1 MLNFNPVIK
10 LLCNN
15 SIISEPEWRWLKPV
29 PFVKGLKRFSLA
41 PAKGKRCCWFST
53 ANTSSNC
60 PSVLHQL
67 KTPTFK
73 LFPPTNTHQWPV
85 TPSVTEQWAGCA
97 VAMLLPTGSNVP
109 QTQTSFQKETHR
121 LQLPDPWNLEK
132 KTKSP
137 AHLKTLGLQTLRDPF
152 CKGCKKAVRKV
163 TSQPGDSHHCTPGG
177 GCWRDPNFF
186 HPYPIAFSLEAGRD
200 TALLYST
207 HLILTSA
214 LLLQSHCWLSRFRY
228 WEESLNINS
237 GQAARPSSGCLQ
249 SLS

>member
-152 CKGCKKAVRKV
+152 CKGCKKGHLPARW
-163 TSQPGDSHHCTPGG
+163 QPPLHTRGRLLKGPKFLPPLSHSFQSGS
-177 GCWRDPNFF
+177 R
-186 HPYPIAFSLEAGRD
+186 RD

-228 WEESLNINS
+228 WEESLKINS
-237 GQAARPSSGCLQ
+237 GKAARPSSGCLQ